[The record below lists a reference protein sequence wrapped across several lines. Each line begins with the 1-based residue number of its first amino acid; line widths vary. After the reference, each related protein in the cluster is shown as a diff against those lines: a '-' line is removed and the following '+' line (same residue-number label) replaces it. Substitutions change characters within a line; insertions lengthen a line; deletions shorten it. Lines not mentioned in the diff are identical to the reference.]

1 MGREPHGAGGAGE
14 AVKEVLTLK
23 EAAALLQVCTKT
35 LAAWATDGKVPGF
48 KIGRDWRFLR
58 AKLLEVLDG
67 HRAA

>member
-1 MGREPHGAGGAGE
+1 M
-14 AVKEVLTLK
+14 KEVLTLK

-35 LAAWATDGKVPGF
+35 LATWATDGKVPGF

-58 AKLLEVLDG
+58 TKLLEVLNG